1 MDVALHRDG
10 VRRRA
15 VRIGYAQ
22 TKRRANGRRA
32 SRGTHRQIAWTDRTA
47 SCRLGAAH
55 THRERRGRL
64 RGVTLRHFTFIWR
77 ARACGVWRGSGWPVG
92 WRGARRPAQRLL
104 IVNSFAFFDSNYPE
118 FCQLAACKGQSVGVP
133 LSRYWLTP
141 HPSAHTGL
149 RPATLRIAT
158 ACDASGTHRHRTRRG
173 GGGSERITRASL
185 ARRRAFD
192 TKPLERSVMRVQ
204 RCVVAAL

>member
-77 ARACGVWRGSGWPVG
+77 ARACGVRGSGWPVG
-92 WRGARRPAQRLL
+92 WREARTASLDRY
-104 IVNSFAFFDSNYPE
+104 SFAFFDSNYPE

-133 LSRYWLTP
+133 LFRYWLTP

-173 GGGSERITRASL
+173 GGGSERITRASP
-185 ARRRAFD
+185 ARIGFVFD